1 MAEVSEQM
9 TAVRAREALAILS
22 RISRLMNTGLD
33 TESLVICIRLM
44 EAGVH
49 PEALAKAIQEVRRE
63 VSAVRNQASS
73 FDKDVVSRQLL

>member
-9 TAVRAREALAILS
+9 TSVRARETLALLS
-22 RISRLMNTGLD
+22 RISRLLNTGLD
-33 TESLVICIRLM
+33 TETLAICIRLC

-63 VSAVRNQASS
+63 VGTIRNQTSYN
-73 FDKDVVSRQLL
+73 DDPVSRQLL